1 MQAFSRILIKYGSL
15 SKPAK
20 ASFWFIACYVVQ
32 RGIQFIGMPIY
43 TRIMSTEEYGV
54 YSVFLSWFNLICVF
68 SSLGIYNGTF
78 NKAMVKYEDERDRYI
93 SSIQWLTLVV
103 GLAFSVIILAF
114 SNIITEKTGY
124 SLKFQLLMCIHLIL
138 FPSLQYWSQKQRF
151 LFEYKK
157 LVAITLVNSVAS
169 LAMGVVFVSIS
180 TDKSF
185 ALIAV
190 TVGVQA
196 VINGA
201 LFVSL
206 QKKGKIFY
214 KREFW
219 FWTTVT
225 ALPLIPHYLSEI
237 LLGHADR
244 LMIRQMC
251 GASQAGIYNILYQIS
266 MVMTIIRTGINGS
279 FTPWLYYSLR
289 EEKYKDIHQVT
300 KMITLFMASMTLFF
314 MLIGPEILKIAA
326 PPSYYKAVVGIPA
339 IMIGCF
345 FIYIYVL
352 FLNIEIYFEQ
362 NQFVAVASITAAIV
376 NVTLNYFCINE
387 FGYIAAAY
395 TTMVS
400 YMLMAV
406 MHYVFMRKIAKR
418 KQGIASI
425 FDIQFILICSIALL
439 IFGAALLK
447 LYEMLIL
454 RWIIIA
460 IFCAVLLR
468 ERKNIMIM
476 VSVLKKRD

>member
-1 MQAFSRILIKYGSL
+1 
-15 SKPAK
+15 
-20 ASFWFIACYVVQ
+20 
-32 RGIQFIGMPIY
+32 
-43 TRIMSTEEYGV
+43 
-54 YSVFLSWFNLICVF
+54 
-68 SSLGIYNGTF
+68 
-78 NKAMVKYEDERDRYI
+78 
-93 SSIQWLTLVV
+93 
-103 GLAFSVIILAF
+103 
-114 SNIITEKTGY
+114 
-124 SLKFQLLMCIHLIL
+124 
-138 FPSLQYWSQKQRF
+138 
-151 LFEYKK
+151 
-157 LVAITLVNSVAS
+157 
-169 LAMGVVFVSIS
+169 
-180 TDKSF
+180 
-185 ALIAV
+185 
-190 TVGVQA
+190 
-196 VINGA
+196 
-201 LFVSL
+201 
-206 QKKGKIFY
+206 
-214 KREFW
+214 
-219 FWTTVT
+219 
-225 ALPLIPHYLSEI
+225 
-237 LLGHADR
+237 
-244 LMIRQMC
+244 
-251 GASQAGIYNILYQIS
+251 
-266 MVMTIIRTGINGS
+266 
-279 FTPWLYYSLR
+279 
-289 EEKYKDIHQVT
+289 
-300 KMITLFMASMTLFF
+300 
-314 MLIGPEILKIAA
+314 
-326 PPSYYKAVVGIPA
+326 
-339 IMIGCF
+339 MIGCF